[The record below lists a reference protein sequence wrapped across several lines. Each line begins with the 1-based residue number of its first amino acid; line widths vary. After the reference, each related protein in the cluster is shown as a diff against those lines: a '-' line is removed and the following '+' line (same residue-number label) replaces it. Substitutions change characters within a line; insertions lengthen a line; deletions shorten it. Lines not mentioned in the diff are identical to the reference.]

1 MSKILIIEDEDAI
14 CYNIKSVLLL
24 NNYEVETADNG
35 KVGVELAEEIL
46 PDLILCDIMMP
57 GYDGYWVLEKIRT
70 HHTLGM
76 TPFIFIT
83 AKVEREDL
91 RKGMELGADD
101 YLTKPF
107 KMAELLSAIEVRLKR
122 NMSQKK
128 QIAKQSDEKVYD
140 INKYYLIDTGKT
152 IERIHIG
159 SIECI
164 LAEDVYTN
172 VYSKDGKYFT
182 IRKSL
187 NEWEKLL
194 PENYFIRIHR
204 ASIINLTQIK
214 SISKSYNQTMII
226 HMQHYEKSLILSR
239 NYASKLKGKF
249 II

>member
-1 MSKILIIEDEDAI
+1 MSKILVIEDEAAI

-24 NNYEVETADNG
+24 NNYEVITTDNG
-35 KVGVELAEEIL
+35 KSGIELAEETL

-70 HHTLGM
+70 HQTLAM

-91 RKGMELGADD
+91 RRGMELGADD

-122 NMSQKK
+122 SMSQKK
-128 QIAKQSDEKVYD
+128 QVPKQSEEKVYD

-164 LAEDVYTN
+164 LAEDVYTI
-172 VYSKDGKYFT
+172 VYSNTEKQFT

-226 HMQHYEKSLILSR
+226 SMQHYEKPLILSR
-239 NYASKLKGKF
+239 NYTSKLKGKF